1 MDTDSVRVVD
11 RRRGGVDEDPDPT
24 DAALGSGPCR
34 VVWIALL
41 VTCPTL
47 ALAQQAE
54 GELEQIFVTG
64 SRIARPDFESASPII
79 SITADA
85 FARTSSTSVDTVV
98 SQLPQFTPDI
108 TSTSN
113 NPGNG
118 GQGNVQLRGLGATST
133 LVLLDGRRV
142 VPANG
147 NGVVDVNVI
156 PASLV
161 ESVEVISGGASAV
174 YGSDAIAGVVNFK
187 LKRKFDGIQFDGGWG
202 QSDQG
207 DGAEYSAGLTA
218 GTSFADDRGEVFGY
232 VGYSDREAVRQSA
245 RDYSAVTLSYVGA
258 GQGTLGPGDGFLP
271 QGNGVIAE
279 GRTIAGSPAQRP
291 SQAAI
296 DALFARYGYA
306 PGSVPRVPN
315 AYTVNADGTV
325 FSVGT
330 GAPASVVNF
339 RGEQDPYLFND
350 RRYTY
355 NTAPWNYLQLPMERI
370 AAFARAT
377 FEAAP
382 AVELYAEVLYADYTA
397 DQALAPTPTSA
408 APLYLPVTNPFIPPD
423 LAQLMA
429 GRPDP
434 TADIIMVKR
443 FEELG
448 PRIASNE
455 NDVFQ
460 ATLGARGE
468 LFSDWTYDVYVQTG
482 SYDSTEKQS
491 GNLLRSRVFELTYA
505 TDGGIAACGGL
516 RLFGL
521 DSVSAECAAY
531 IAAGGTNRAG
541 FDQTIAEATFSG
553 TALALPAG
561 DLKLALG
568 VMYKRDE
575 YFYRADPIGS
585 VILDDGLSD
594 IQGFNAT
601 DDIEGSD
608 HNTDVYLEAVVP
620 LLRGLSA
627 IERLEAVVGYRY
639 SEYESAGG
647 ADSYK
652 AELLYDPV
660 QSVTFRSS
668 FQHAVRAPSVFE
680 LYQPLLP
687 AFYSAEQGND
697 AVIDPCTAGSDERS
711 GPNAVQVEALCLAQ
725 GLPAG
730 LLPDFLDADGFHYG
744 TYGGNPDLDPESADT
759 LTVGLVLRSWS
770 DRALL
775 SSMQFSVDWYRIE
788 MDDAI
793 FQVSAVNYVPWC
805 FDARVNPQ
813 FDPANEMCRLFSRD
827 PASGEIVDFRDIYT
841 NIVGYEVS
849 GADVQFDWTFG
860 AGPGT
865 VGVNLLASWMDYFEA
880 SDVEGLPAVDDVGRI
895 GGITVG
901 GTLPEWKW
909 NLNLSYAWSSLT
921 VGGRWRYID
930 SMQDREEAEFTVPSR
945 DYFDLYADYVVDQGM
960 LDGLTLRAGV
970 ENVADEEPPIFPSW
984 IAANTEPSQY
994 DLLGRRYYMNL
1005 SYRF

>member
-1 MDTDSVRVVD
+1 MRTASVVAVARPC
-11 RRRGGVDEDPDPT
+11 GGADVGLAPT
-24 DAALGSGPCR
+24 DAAPRPGPSR
-34 VVWIALL
+34 VAWIALL
-41 VTCPTL
+41 ATCPTL
-47 ALAQQAE
+47 ALAQEAAE
-54 GELEQIFVTG
+54 ELEQIIVTG

-133 LVLLDGRRV
+133 LVLLDGRRI

-187 LKRKFDGIQFDGGWG
+187 LKRKFDGIQFDGSWG

-218 GTSFADDRGEVFGY
+218 GTSFADGRGEIFGY
-232 VGYSDREAVRQSA
+232 VGYTDREAVRQSA
-245 RDYSAVTLSYVGA
+245 RDFSAVSLGYVGA
-258 GQGTLGPGDGFLP
+258 GEGTLGPDHGFLP
-271 QGNGVIAE
+271 EGSRIIAE
-279 GRTIAGSPAQRP
+279 GRPILGPSQRP

-296 DALFARYGYA
+296 DALFASYGYA
-306 PGSVPRVPN
+306 PGSVPRVGN
-315 AYTVNADGTV
+315 GYTVNADGTV
-325 FSVGT
+325 FSTGT

-339 RGEQDPYLFND
+339 RGEQDPYLAND
-350 RRYTY
+350 RLHTY
-355 NTAPWNYLQLPMERI
+355 NFAPWNYLQLPLERI
-370 AAFARAT
+370 TAFARAT
-377 FEAAP
+377 FEAGSA
-382 AVELYAEVLYADYTA
+382 AELYSEVLYADYTA
-397 DQALAPTPTSA
+397 DQALAPTPTA
-408 APLYLPVTNPFIPPD
+408 TAPLYLPVTNPFIPAD

-429 GRPDP
+429 ARPDP
-434 TADIIMVKR
+434 TADIEMTKR
-443 FEELG
+443 FDELG

-455 NDVFQ
+455 HEVFQ

-468 LFSDWTYDVYVQTG
+468 LFADWTYDFYVQTG

-491 GNLLRSRVFELTYA
+491 NNLLRSRVSELTYA
-505 TDGGIAACGGL
+505 ADGGVAACGGL

-521 DSVSAECAAY
+521 DSVSPECAAY
-531 IAAGGTNRAG
+531 IAVDGTNRAG
-541 FDQTIAEATFSG
+541 FDQTIVEVTFTG

-575 YFYRADPIGS
+575 YFYRADPIGG

-608 HNTDVYLEAVVP
+608 HNTDVYIEAVVP
-620 LLRGLSA
+620 LIQGRTA
-627 IERLEAVVGYRY
+627 IERLEAVVGYRH

-647 ADSYK
+647 ADAYK

-660 QSVTFRSS
+660 PAVTLRSS

-687 AFYSAEQGND
+687 VYYNAELTSSP
-697 AVIDPCTAGSDERS
+697 VIDPCTAGSDERS
-711 GPNAVQVEALCLAQ
+711 GPNAAQVEALCLAQ

-730 LLPDFLDADGFHYG
+730 LLPDFLDADGFHFG
-744 TYGGNPDLDPESADT
+744 VYGGNPDLDPETADT
-759 LTVGLVLRSWS
+759 LTAGLVLRSWS
-770 DRALL
+770 DRPLL
-775 SSMQFSVDWYRIE
+775 SSMQLSIDWYRIQ

-793 FQVSAVNYVPWC
+793 FQVSAENYVPWC
-805 FDARVNPQ
+805 FDARVNPTFSPGNQ
-813 FDPANEMCRLFSRD
+813 MCRLFSRD
-827 PASGEIVDFRDIYT
+827 PASGEIVDLLDIYQ
-841 NIVGYEVS
+841 NIIGYEVS
-849 GADVQFDWTFG
+849 GVDVQFDWSFG

-865 VGVNLLASWMDYFEA
+865 IGVNLLASWMDYFEA
-880 SDVEGLPAVDDVGRI
+880 AEVQGIPPVDDVGRI

-909 NLNLSYAWSSLT
+909 NLNLSYAWSAMT
-921 VGGRWRYID
+921 FGGRWRYID
-930 SMQDREEAEFTVPSR
+930 SMRDREEEDFTVPSR
-945 DYFDLYADYVVDQGM
+945 DYFDLYASYVLGPGM
-960 LDGLTLRAGV
+960 LDGLTLNAGV
-970 ENVADEEPPIFPSW
+970 ENVTNEDPPIFPSW
-984 IAANTEPSQY
+984 ISANTEPSQY
-994 DLLGRRYYMNL
+994 DLLGRRYYMSL